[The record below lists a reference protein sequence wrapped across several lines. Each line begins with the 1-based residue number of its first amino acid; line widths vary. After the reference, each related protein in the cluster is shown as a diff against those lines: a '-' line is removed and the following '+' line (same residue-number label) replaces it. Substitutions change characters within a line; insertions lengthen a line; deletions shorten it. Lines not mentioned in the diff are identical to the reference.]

1 LFTLRIKLSNK
12 LIIFVIEIAQEE
24 EKMHIVLVHLKVK
37 NEYIEPFIQ
46 ASLQNAKHSIQEPG
60 VARFDVIQETED
72 TTRFI
77 LVEVY
82 RTPEDQLHHRETKHY
97 ELWRDTVTDMMEE
110 PRKGIKYIN
119 LFPDDNK
126 W

>member
-1 LFTLRIKLSNK
+1 
-12 LIIFVIEIAQEE
+12 
-24 EKMHIVLVHLKVK
+24 MHIVLVHLKVK

-97 ELWRDTVTDMMEE
+97 ELWRDTVADMMEE

>member
-1 LFTLRIKLSNK
+1 
-12 LIIFVIEIAQEE
+12 
-24 EKMHIVLVHLKVK
+24 MYIVLVQIKVK

-60 VARFDVIQETED
+60 IARFDVIQESED
-72 TTRFI
+72 PTRFM

-82 RTPEDQLHHRETKHY
+82 RTPDDQLRHRETKHY
-97 ELWRDTVTDMMEE
+97 ELWRDTVVDMMEE

-119 LFPDDNK
+119 LFPDDNN
-126 W
+126 WG